1 MAKIRAVV
9 LDVDGTVVTCPYDFA
24 AMRAAVAR
32 IAAAHGVDVAQL
44 GARGVLEQIEAVSA
58 RVGEGRSRFRAEAEQ
73 AVEEIEV
80 AAAERARFLPGAAE
94 ALGALRGRGVAVAL
108 ITRNCRAVTAA
119 VLGGWAD
126 YDVLLTRNDVPAVKP
141 DPDHVRRALAHVDG
155 APQTAAMVGDH
166 AFDMQAGRAAGMRVC
181 VGVRTGNSRDESL
194 LAAGAHAVIES
205 LADFPGWL
213 TAYEEAG

>member
-1 MAKIRAVV
+1 MRKIRSVV

-32 IAAAHGVDVAQL
+32 IAAAHGVEVAEL
-44 GARGVLEQIEAVSA
+44 GARGVLEQIEAVGA
-58 RVGEGRSRFRAEAEQ
+58 RVGEGESRFREEAERAVAEIEVSAAEQ
-73 AVEEIEV
+73 AQ
-80 AAAERARFLPGAAE
+80 FLPGAAE
-94 ALGALRGRGVAVAL
+94 ALRGLRAQGVAVAL

-119 VLGGWAD
+119 VLGEWRD

-141 DPDHVRRALAHVDG
+141 DPDHVRRALGLIDG

-166 AFDMQAGRAAGMRVC
+166 AFDMQAGRAARMRVC

-194 LAAGAHAVIES
+194 LSAGAHAVIES
-205 LADFPGWL
+205 VAQLPEWLAG
-213 TAYEEAG
+213 YEEAG